1 MKAFRR
7 SRGAYVARFT
17 DDERTVLAGAALDV
31 ASMLADDDDD
41 GGAPSSGDV
50 LAGLAHDLA
59 RPTARPDDPAVR
71 RLLPDASRDDQ
82 ELAAEFRRLT
92 QAGLAA
98 SKRDGLL
105 LLARV
110 LTERPGR
117 RPSEVVVERRDAR
130 AVASAITDI
139 RLVIAERLEIR
150 TDEQAEAI
158 YERVPPGAEQLV
170 AVYGALSWL
179 QESLVTL
186 MLDDARAGVDITP
199 PEPSSGEPSG

>member
-7 SRGAYVARFT
+7 ARGAYVARLT

-31 ASMLADDDDD
+31 ASMLASDDDAPASDD
-41 GGAPSSGDV
+41 L

-59 RPTARPDDPAVR
+59 RPSPRPDDPALR

-92 QAGLAA
+92 QSDLAA

-117 RPSEVVVERRDAR
+117 RPSDVVVERPDAR
-130 AVASAITDI
+130 AVAAAITDI
-139 RLVIAERLEIR
+139 RLVIAERLDIR

-158 YERVPPGAEQLV
+158 YERVPPGGGQLV

-186 MLDDARAGVDITP
+186 MLEDARAGVDVTP
-199 PEPSSGEPSG
+199 PQPSSDGSSG